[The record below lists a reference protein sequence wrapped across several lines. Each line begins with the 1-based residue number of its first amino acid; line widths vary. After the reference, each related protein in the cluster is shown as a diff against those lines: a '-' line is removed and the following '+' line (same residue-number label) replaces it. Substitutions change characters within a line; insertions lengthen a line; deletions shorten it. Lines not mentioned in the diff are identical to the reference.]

1 MSDPTDNSS
10 PSPDTTAEPEL
21 HGSPSPAPAADGD
34 GRSSHSIAAAQAGS
48 PLRERDP
55 HQDPEADLD
64 DDVRR
69 TRPRL
74 HVPPELLE
82 PEDSS
87 ETRVVSVPPRP
98 ATGPRGSGP
107 DLSGGFSPHG
117 SPGDRSSELPT
128 PPHGTA
134 MHGLGDGD
142 APPQEAA
149 PRSPSPSMHEA
160 EQLTDEDRVT
170 HPGDFSR
177 GSEIEDELT
186 NPAAPRPD
194 TPFPP
199 AGRTGFAAPPAPSAP
214 AHVHDEEEHYEPL
227 TPIAGMR
234 VIQLTPRPSD
244 PPNAPLPPG
253 PVPVVV
259 VEPPPDAPTLRR
271 SVLPPAPGAFG
282 TNDPGWTPMAAP
294 VAETEAEQ
302 LAEDEIEITETDDA
316 EELPT
321 PGLPPPRSLPPPS
334 SVHRSAPPP
343 APPGPPPP
351 PPPPPPAA
359 PVAAAPKRKQWFE
372 ELFDQDYLRTLRRLT
387 ERQLLAEV
395 SFIEER
401 LGLQNGAEILDLGC
415 GNGRHANALAQRGY
429 RVVGLDLSPAMLAV
443 ANATPGGPRASF
455 VQGDMRDMT
464 YDAAFDGV
472 VCWGTTFGYFEEEKN
487 AALLVGIRR
496 ALRPGGVVL
505 LDIANRDHVAAQ
517 QPNLVW
523 FEGTGCVC
531 IDETSVDHITS
542 RLRVKRTMKLEDGRA
557 KENDYSLRL
566 YSLHEIGKL
575 LKDAGFRV
583 VEVSGQTATPGVFF
597 GHTSPRCLVLAER
610 D

>member
-1 MSDPTDNSS
+1 
-10 PSPDTTAEPEL
+10 
-21 HGSPSPAPAADGD
+21 
-34 GRSSHSIAAAQAGS
+34 
-48 PLRERDP
+48 
-55 HQDPEADLD
+55 
-64 DDVRR
+64 
-69 TRPRL
+69 
-74 HVPPELLE
+74 
-82 PEDSS
+82 
-87 ETRVVSVPPRP
+87 
-98 ATGPRGSGP
+98 
-107 DLSGGFSPHG
+107 
-117 SPGDRSSELPT
+117 
-128 PPHGTA
+128 
-134 MHGLGDGD
+134 
-142 APPQEAA
+142 
-149 PRSPSPSMHEA
+149 
-160 EQLTDEDRVT
+160 
-170 HPGDFSR
+170 
-177 GSEIEDELT
+177 
-186 NPAAPRPD
+186 
-194 TPFPP
+194 
-199 AGRTGFAAPPAPSAP
+199 
-214 AHVHDEEEHYEPL
+214 
-227 TPIAGMR
+227 
-234 VIQLTPRPSD
+234 
-244 PPNAPLPPG
+244 
-253 PVPVVV
+253 
-259 VEPPPDAPTLRR
+259 
-271 SVLPPAPGAFG
+271 
-282 TNDPGWTPMAAP
+282 
-294 VAETEAEQ
+294 
-302 LAEDEIEITETDDA
+302 
-316 EELPT
+316 
-321 PGLPPPRSLPPPS
+321 
-334 SVHRSAPPP
+334 
-343 APPGPPPP
+343 
-351 PPPPPPAA
+351 
-359 PVAAAPKRKQWFE
+359 
-372 ELFDQDYLRTLRRLT
+372 
-387 ERQLLAEV
+387 
-395 SFIEER
+395 
-401 LGLQNGAEILDLGC
+401 LQNGAEILDLGC